1 MVQTPET
8 EPASR
13 ATGAIERLSRLCG
26 HDADVNA
33 LLEWIE
39 PPASAQALP
48 LVLEGLRDLLPVMRD
63 LAADKPDLFDVVDN
77 AKFDALRSGLE
88 EIAPVLRNLPAELE
102 LAEVRP
108 SPRRPKQPF
117 RGVMSGYPL
126 YTLIGTWRHFEARDA
141 KAKTMRPALAAIVL
155 FAKVRSVMQHG
166 ADDGATPLYA
176 GAKAARQMLE
186 SAAIPES
193 WSMSLSGLIDG
204 IRGSEAQYRSV
215 ADEGVRHAELR
226 RLVEPVLRAR
236 GLIAER
242 PPNGAPADHVVV
254 IELQQAL
261 PTDRIDVQRE
271 LRLHTSTKD
280 DLERDGLTPGEFDT
294 AEEYIEWTEYG
305 EDWDAEASPAGVEL
319 EPLER
324 SLAEQVIRARSLIG
338 RRERAAQLLACDW
351 IRPADVE
358 IAALWATLKLR
369 PTASPDDQEREI
381 RALLAVTLWTGRPVQ
396 EVARMQ
402 IINRREKAPEQW
414 SAGLLMWALDTRD
427 LAASVLR
434 PVGQPK
440 HSGTDLGQA
449 LPTVDRIVL
458 NVDDLLGDFLV
469 VLPNSASLAS
479 SERVRPAMA
488 FATPTRT
495 LIEAARS
502 WVREHAKQEHGR
514 LTLAMVETWMFRC
527 IVEHRRDHALAS
539 LLTGRPHQLAD
550 TGLHYLS
557 VSADE
562 AAQWLRAEQRQRM
575 AELSRADLP
584 IPYAIAEDRE
594 IRAQI
599 GKAVTTVVGARVVP
613 RLEVIDRMVRSLR
626 KELDLQ
632 RGMPMA
638 SDARLKLHNAYTQYV
653 HAMLRFGLGMR
664 DVGQPL
670 PNWERIDTK
679 NMVVLLS
686 DKDDVA
692 STATRI
698 APLCPTLSRQLQL
711 YAKHWRATWAKL
723 LSHSCDSLPPVLFYL
738 LRKGSHVQMIE
749 RPTAEM
755 RQQFKLLSGY
765 GLPLNSS
772 RHWLRTRLAQKGVP
786 GEMIEAFMGH
796 WQRGAEPW
804 GRYSALPARV
814 VTETLRPMLEDLV
827 CEAGFRALRGWA

>member
-204 IRGSEAQYRSV
+204 IRGREAQYRSV

-242 PPNGAPADHVVV
+242 PPNGAPEDHVVV